1 MDFDEDKSRV
11 RTASGTRVLD
21 LMHQERQIRM
31 LTVATVMHTYAI
43 LQVTLPAVPLLGLV
57 TDRLDVVAIRV
68 ADERPV
74 VRGVVLRPQPRL
86 VQDLGAMRHG
96 GVEEGPHRGPAWCGE
111 GDVGFPEAV
120 TSGLAAD
127 TEVRH
132 GWHPVADR
140 LAEVHDALASQRGK
154 RGVIEG
160 GAGAQVP
167 TLDRK
172 MIKHD
177 AYPATITVTPS
188 GLQYAL
194 AAGLRDHHPA
204 RFTPSG
210 Y

>member
-1 MDFDEDKSRV
+1 MRQADLCDLAGH
-11 RTASGTRVLD
+11 TASG
-21 LMHQERQIRM
+21 
-31 LTVATVMHTYAI
+31 A
-43 LQVTLPAVPLLGLV
+43 LLGLV
-57 TDRLDVVAIRV
+57 TDRLDVVAIRI

-74 VRGVVLRPQPRL
+74 VGGVVLRPQPRL

-120 TSGLAAD
+120 TGGLAAD
-127 TEVRH
+127 PEVRH

-140 LAEVHDALASQRGK
+140 FAEVHDALASQRGK

-160 GAGAQVP
+160 GAGAQVR

-172 MIKHD
+172 MIKHE
-177 AYPATITVTPS
+177 AYPATITGTPS

-194 AAGLRDHHPA
+194 ATGVWGHHPA

-210 Y
+210 MS